1 MDLTKFMYNDITPDM
16 IDRFFNE
23 GKELKQIDYDEFL
36 KLPLNEPKS
45 DEKIN
50 FKPRCW
56 RGSMCGYFCCTKIGK
71 RTTSI
76 IGKGNESSNEC

>member
-50 FKPRCW
+50 YKCVEE
-56 RGSMCGYFCCTKIGK
+56 TKDNDK
-71 RTTSI
+71 KNDT
-76 IGKGNESSNEC
+76 